1 VCSLR
6 GHGTVS
12 VSSPALDQY
21 RRKRDPART
30 PEPIPAAGP
39 LPTGHND
46 TFVIQE
52 HHASALHWDF
62 RLERDGVLVSWA
74 LPKGLPMDPR
84 SNHLAVPTEDHP
96 MEYAAFEGD
105 IAKGE
110 YGGGQVLIWDRGTYE
125 TLEWT
130 ERKIKVVLRGSRAGG
145 RYVLFKTND
154 KHWMIHR
161 MDPAPEGYEPM
172 PALIRPM
179 LAVLHDELPSD
190 PSQWAYELKW
200 DGVRAIVYVD
210 GGRPRVMSRND
221 RDITTS
227 FPELR
232 QLAAAQGSRQ
242 VVLDGEIVAMDGHG
256 RPSFQQLQARTNV
269 TDPARVRR
277 LAASVPVTFVVFDVL
292 HLDGRSTLNLP
303 YGERRRLLESLE
315 LNGDSWRTPPV
326 WFEDGESVL
335 DAVRKQGMEGVMA
348 KRLDSPYL
356 PGRRSDNWRKVKSL
370 RTQEVV
376 IGGWREGTGR
386 RAGQVGSL
394 LVGVPDERG
403 LQYVGKVGT
412 GFTERALADL
422 SARLTAESDVPPF
435 ANTVPRADAQGAH
448 WVEPVLVGEVR
459 FSEWTRDG
467 RLRHPAWRGLRFDK
481 TPADVRR
488 EC

>member
-1 VCSLR
+1 M
-6 GHGTVS
+6 
-12 VSSPALDQY
+12 SSPTLDPY
-21 RRKRDPART
+21 RLKRDPART
-30 PEPIPAAGP
+30 PEPIPAPGP
-39 LPTGHND
+39 LPTGND
-46 TFVIQE
+46 NTFVIQE
-52 HHASALHWDF
+52 HHASTLHWDF

-74 LPKGLPMDPR
+74 LPKGLPLDPA
-84 SNHLAVPTEDHP
+84 SNRLAVRTEDHP

-105 IAKGE
+105 IAHGE
-110 YGGGQVLIWDRGTYE
+110 YGGGRVSMWDRGTYE

-130 ERKIKVVLRGSRAGG
+130 ERKIKVVLRGSRARG
-145 RYVLFKTND
+145 RYALFQTSD

-161 MDPAPEGYEPM
+161 MDPPPEGYEPL
-172 PALIRPM
+172 PALIQPM

-190 PSQWAYELKW
+190 PGKWAYEVKW
-200 DGVRAIVYVD
+200 DGVRAVVYVE
-210 GGRPRVMSRND
+210 GGRPRVMSRGD

-232 QLAAAQGSRQ
+232 ALAAAQGSRQ
-242 VVLDGEIVAMDGHG
+242 VVLDGEIVAMDDHG
-256 RPSFQQLQARTNV
+256 RPSFQQLQVRTNV
-269 TDPARVRR
+269 SDPARVRR
-277 LAASVPVTFVVFDVL
+277 LAATVPVTFIVFDVL
-292 HLDGRSTLNLP
+292 HLEGRSTLDLP
-303 YGERRRLLESLE
+303 YVERRRLLESLE
-315 LNGDSWRTPPV
+315 LNGESWRTPPV
-326 WFEDGESVL
+326 WFEDGDSVL
-335 DAVRKQGMEGVMA
+335 EAVSKQGMEGVMA

-356 PGRRSDNWRKVKSL
+356 PGRRSDTWRKVKRL

-422 SARLTAESDVPPF
+422 TARLTAETDVPPF
-435 ANTVPRADAQGAH
+435 ANAIPPADAREAH

-459 FSEWTRDG
+459 FSGWTRDG

-481 TPADVRR
+481 TPTEVRR
-488 EC
+488 ES